1 MLQLTLLGGFQLRA
15 DGRIADIPYQ
25 RARALLAY
33 LVLEPGAHRREQL
46 AALCWPDQEATQAR
60 DSLRRMVHVLRQAL
74 GEAAD
79 GLHATRDTLSWA
91 GAIDCDALALLAE
104 RQLCAHSCNPVT
116 RSRCIANGEERARA
130 YVGPLLADLDLGD
143 CPEFSLWLENRR
155 ADLQRR
161 AVALYE
167 RLVQCCEAV
176 GLEQEA
182 LQHAQKLVSLDPWS
196 EGPVAR
202 LIALLVGQGRIA
214 AARAEFAAFSA
225 RLASELDTEPGEQL
239 QRYVAELPDSG
250 TPLSAASDQR
260 PLVVLHARRL
270 LTGNEEP
277 ETSLALLSAWADDCR
292 QILLTAGA
300 HVLPLT
306 AAGLSAYFGH
316 PQADEHAARR
326 AIAAALELARPDTA
340 IGIHGGWGLTG
351 STPGEVADAGGLL
364 AATAIAL
371 AHRCP
376 AGEVR
381 VGQTLRQRVDGW
393 FRWQQNDGRDDSSGS
408 RPLLATTARNR
419 LDAQPWRSAPLL
431 GRLHEQRWLQQRWR
445 KAKAGRTQTV
455 LLVGEAGLGKSRLVS
470 DWLQQQEI
478 RCLPLLCRP
487 EWSFSPFRPLQ
498 EASERLGIALPPE
511 LADGPP
517 PLPDAQ
523 ARQAQVAAWAA
534 AFLAWGGETA
544 TVLWVDD
551 AHWLDPSTLDVL
563 QAMAA
568 SNGPHLFI
576 LAARPGHGLAW
587 QTLDS
592 LELTPLPARTMSAM
606 ANALAPGLGAQR
618 RSQAIERAE
627 GVPLFLEALLNAGP
641 DAGLPATLEELLAG
655 RLDQLGTA
663 RATVEFAA
671 IVGAH
676 FSPALLLAMGCAEAN
691 LTATLVRLEDA
702 GFIQP
707 DAEQPGSYRFRHGLL
722 RDAVLAGMRRST
734 RQGLHRRAAEALLA
748 GDAQLAQREP
758 ERLAWHYRE
767 AGELEAAVDWLTR
780 AVGRDAQRYAYSEA
794 LHHGEQALTLL
805 TELPP
810 GPAHDGRE
818 LALRL
823 HLGLPLAAVHGYG
836 SAPVQ
841 ATYGRAQQ
849 LAGPLPDAPQFFP
862 LLWGLWLVS
871 SSVSGYAASRQL
883 AERLVHLASLRPAQ
897 QDPFCAAHAYYALG
911 NNLFCLGEFSAAA
924 IALEQAIVLAPA
936 EPLPSPYGEDAAV
949 TGGAFLGLAHWCL
962 GHEQAAEAAIRQAL
976 QRARTFKQPHTLAFA
991 LIFACLLGV
1000 FRGEREKVLAY
1011 ASESM
1016 ALARQ
1021 HGLAL
1026 WQAASQLFLSW
1037 HKMSGGDASALPA
1050 LQHCVALART
1060 VMAGV
1065 EGFFLAIAADA
1076 CERSGHLADARQLA
1090 QRGLEVANERQDHF
1104 YEADFLRLLAMSA
1117 PTPAESGRYR
1127 KKAAAL
1133 AERQG
1138 ARAFL
1143 RRLQVGAAQTEADAI
1158 AE

>member
-1 MLQLTLLGGFQLRA
+1 MLQLTLLGGFQLRT
-15 DGRIADIPYQ
+15 DGHLADIPYQ

-46 AALCWPDQEATQAR
+46 AAMCWPDQEATQAR

-74 GEAAD
+74 GAAAD
-79 GLHATRDTLSWA
+79 GLHATRDTLSWV

-130 YVGPLLADLDLGD
+130 YVGPLLADLDLAD
-143 CPEFSLWLENRR
+143 CPEFSLWQESRR

-167 RLVQCCEAV
+167 RLLHCCEAV
-176 GLEQEA
+176 GLEQSA
-182 LQHAQKLVSLDPWS
+182 LLHAQKLVSLDPWS

-214 AARAEFAAFSA
+214 AARAEFTAFSA
-225 RLASELDTEPGEQL
+225 RLQNELGRQPGEQL
-239 QRYVAELPDSG
+239 QQYIDGLPDNG
-250 TPLSAASDQR
+250 SAAPATSDQR
-260 PLVVLHARRL
+260 PLVVVHARHL
-270 LTGNEEP
+270 PAADAEP
-277 ETSLALLSAWADDCR
+277 ETSLALLSAWADDSR
-292 QILLTAGA
+292 NTLLAAGA
-300 HVLPLT
+300 YVQPLA

-326 AIAAALELARPDTA
+326 AVAAALELAGPNMA
-340 IGIHGGWGLTG
+340 IGVHGGWGLAGPTA
-351 STPGEVADAGGLL
+351 GEVADAGGLL

-381 VGQTLRQRVDGW
+381 VSKALRQRVDGW
-393 FRWQQNDGRDDSSGS
+393 FRWQQADRQGDNDTS
-408 RPLLATTARNR
+408 RPLLATAARDR

-455 LLVGEAGLGKSRLVS
+455 LLVGEAGLGKSRLVG

-534 AFLAWGGETA
+534 AFLAWGGAEA

-551 AHWLDPSTLDVL
+551 AHWLDPSTLEVL

-568 SNGPHLFI
+568 GNGPHLFI
-576 LAARPGHGLAW
+576 LAARPEHGLAW
-587 QTLDS
+587 DALDT
-592 LELTPLPARTMSAM
+592 LELAPLPAHTMRAV
-606 ANALAPGLGAQR
+606 ANALAPGLSTER
-618 RSQAIERAE
+618 RSEAIARAE

-641 DAGLPATLEELLAG
+641 DASLPDTLEELLAS

-663 RATVEFAA
+663 RTTIEYAA

-676 FSPALLLAMGCAEAN
+676 FSPALLLAMGCAEAK
-691 LTATLVRLEDA
+691 LTATLLRLEDA
-702 GFIQP
+702 GFTQP

-734 RQGLHRRAAEALLA
+734 RQGLHRRAAEALLVSEA
-748 GDAQLAQREP
+748 HTAQREP

-767 AGELEAAVDWLTR
+767 AGDLEPAVDWLTR

-794 LHHGEQALTLL
+794 MHHGEQALTLL

-841 ATYGRAQQ
+841 ATYARAQQ

-883 AERLVHLASLRPAQ
+883 AERLIHLASLRPAQ

-911 NNLFCLGEFSAAA
+911 NNLFCLGEFAAA
-924 IALEQAIVLAPA
+924 VIALEQAIALAPA

-949 TGGAFLGLAHWCL
+949 TGGAFLSLAHWCL
-962 GHEQAAEAAIRQAL
+962 GNEQAAEAAIRQAL
-976 QRARTFKQPHTLAFA
+976 QRARAFKQPHTLAFA
-991 LIFACLLGV
+991 LIFACLLNV
-1000 FRGEREKVLAY
+1000 LRGEREKVIAY
-1011 ASESM
+1011 AGESM
-1016 ALARQ
+1016 ALAQQ

-1026 WQAASQLFLSW
+1026 WQAASLLFLSW
-1037 HKMSGGDASALPA
+1037 GKMSGGDPSAWPV

-1065 EGFFLAIAADA
+1065 EGFFLAISADA
-1076 CERSGHLADARQLA
+1076 CERSGHLAEARQMAL
-1090 QRGLEVANERQDHF
+1090 RGLEVAGERQDHF
-1104 YEADFLRLLAMSA
+1104 FEADFLRLLALSA
-1117 PTPAESGRYR
+1117 ATPAESARHR

-1143 RRLQVGAAQTEADAI
+1143 RRQAAGETEAV